1 MFRFSYLDFF
11 VTMAAAMKITTTYT
25 LEFEATGQRWTLPA
39 DCVKHLDG
47 QDWVKLSATK
57 YGFLKLLLGD
67 KMTKNQ
73 SLANSEAWKQ
83 LLEQRNQKSVLLPK
97 ASSLWSTE
105 DEEGQA
111 KKRKKTYGNEEGPNS
126 VELELGN
133 GCTVLVRAAKKTNE
147 DLQVHL
153 DATALGNLCSFLQ
166 KADLQTAS
174 SSRTYRKTGQFQG
187 VSKERKRKM
196 LAAEG
201 EASGEDNLEG

>member
-73 SLANSEAWKQ
+73 SLANNEAWKQ
-83 LLEQRNQKSVLLPK
+83 LLEQRNQKSVFLPS
-97 ASSLWSTE
+97 ASLWSTE
-105 DEEGQA
+105 DEESQP
-111 KKRKKTYGNEEGPNS
+111 KKRKKTCSNEETPTS

-133 GCTVLVRAAKKTNE
+133 GCTVLVRATKKSNE

-153 DATALGNLCSFLQ
+153 DATALGNLCSFLH
-166 KADLQTAS
+166 KADLNAAS

-196 LAAEG
+196 HAAEA
-201 EASGEDNLEG
+201 EESGDENLEE